1 MTTVGRT
8 RSGSETVSASRSC
21 WFALCVALLFCG
33 FAFHAHAGS
42 AIEGK
47 VVGVS
52 DGDTITVL
60 TDGRESIRIR
70 LAEIDAPE
78 KSQAF
83 GQRSKQSLSEMVF
96 GKTVRVEQQDVD
108 RYGRVVGRVF
118 VGGTDVS
125 AEQVR
130 QGMAWVYRQYL
141 RDTTLLTV
149 EQEARAARRG
159 LWSDPHPVPPWEYR
173 HGGHGKSEEADAP
186 LRLGREARDG
196 ESARQCGAKRYCSQM
211 TSCEEAR
218 YYLTQCGISSLDRD
232 GDGVPCEA
240 LCRQGEQ

>member
-1 MTTVGRT
+1 MAAVPNT
-8 RSGSETVSASRSC
+8 RSGSGTLSASLSFRS
-21 WFALCVALLFCG
+21 ALCAALFYC
-33 FAFHAHAGS
+33 AFVFQAHAGS
-42 AIEGK
+42 VFEGR
-47 VVGVS
+47 VVGVA

-83 GQRSKQSLSEMVF
+83 GQRSKQALSDMVF
-96 GKTVRVEQQDVD
+96 GKTVRVEQKDVD
-108 RYGRVVGRVF
+108 RYGRVVGRIF
-118 VGGTDVS
+118 IGGTDVN

-130 QGMAWVYRQYL
+130 QGMAWAYRQYL
-141 RDTTLLTV
+141 RDTTLITV
-149 EQEARAARRG
+149 EKEAREARRG

-173 HGGHGKSEEADAP
+173 HGGRGKSVGVDAP

-218 YYLTQCGISSLDRD
+218 YYLTQCGVSSLDRD
-232 GDGVPCEA
+232 GDGIPCES
-240 LCRQGEQ
+240 LCGGRR

>member
-1 MTTVGRT
+1 MYEGR
-8 RSGSETVSASRSC
+8 
-21 WFALCVALLFCG
+21 
-33 FAFHAHAGS
+33 
-42 AIEGK
+42 

-60 TDGRESIRIR
+60 MGGHKQIKVR

-83 GQRSKQSLSEMVF
+83 GQRSKQSLSDMIF
-96 GKTVRVEQQDVD
+96 GKSVRVEQRDVD

-118 VGGTDVS
+118 IGGTDVN

-149 EQEARAARRG
+149 EKEAREARRG

-173 HGGHGKSEEADAP
+173 HGDRGKSVGVDAP

-196 ESARQCGAKRYCSQM
+196 ESARQCGAKQYCSQM

-240 LCRQGEQ
+240 LCGARR

>member
-1 MTTVGRT
+1 MMTVGST
-8 RSGSETVSASRSC
+8 RSGCETVSASRAF
-21 WFALCVALLFCG
+21 WLALCLLLLLCVFV
-33 FAFHAHAGS
+33 FQAYAGS
-42 AIEGK
+42 AFEGR
-47 VVGVS
+47 VVGVA

-60 TDGRESIRIR
+60 TDGRESIGVR

-83 GQRSKQSLSEMVF
+83 GQRSKESLSDMVF

-118 VGGTDVS
+118 IGGTDVN

-149 EQEARAARRG
+149 EQEARAAKRG
-159 LWSDPHPVPPWEYR
+159 LWSNPNPTPPWEYR
-173 HGGHGKSEEADAP
+173 HGGQGKSEEADVP
-186 LRLGREARDG
+186 SGLERKGQDNT
-196 ESARQCGAKRYCSQM
+196 SAWQCGAKRHCGQM
-211 TSCEEAR
+211 TSCAEAR
-218 YYLTQCGISSLDRD
+218 YYLTQCGVRSLD
-232 GDGVPCEA
+232 GDGDGIPCES
-240 LCRQGEQ
+240 LCGGKR

>member
-1 MTTVGRT
+1 MAAVANT
-8 RSGSETVSASRSC
+8 RPGSEMVPALRSFQ
-21 WFALCVALLFCG
+21 FALCLALLPWLFV
-33 FAFHAHAGS
+33 FQAYADS
-42 AIEGK
+42 AYEGR

-60 TDGRESIRIR
+60 VGGHKQIKVR

-83 GQRSKQSLSEMVF
+83 GQRTKQSLSDMVF
-96 GKTVRVEQQDVD
+96 GKTVRVEQRDVD

-118 VGGTDVS
+118 IGGTDVN

-141 RDTTLLTV
+141 RDTALLTV
-149 EQEARAARRG
+149 EKEAREARRG

-173 HGGHGKSEEADAP
+173 HGGQGKSVGVDAP

-232 GDGVPCEA
+232 GDGVPCES
-240 LCRQGEQ
+240 LCGGGR